1 MKICEITDIIEKVA
15 PKNTAFDFDNV
26 GLLVGDGG
34 NECTGV
40 LVTVDVTYE
49 AMTAAKKMGA
59 NLIIAH
65 HPVIFTPIK
74 CLIPSDY
81 LSDIIT
87 DAYSSGISIYAA
99 HTNMDCSSDNMAV
112 RLLKVLGARNISPLF
127 ANGLGAVGNI
137 EETTL
142 NGLQDKVAA
151 VLQDNRT
158 FTVGNGSD
166 KVRRVAV
173 VNGGGAD
180 SETIAAAR
188 SAGADV
194 FVSGD
199 IKHHILLMA
208 KESGIKLLSV
218 GHYASEK
225 CFNDIVY
232 DILQC
237 HIDTTID
244 KYYEGNPYN

>member
-1 MKICEITDIIEKVA
+1 MKICEITDIIEKAA

-26 GLLVGDGG
+26 GLLVGDG
-34 NECTGV
+34 NVECTGV
-40 LVTVDVTYE
+40 LTTVDVTYK
-49 AMTAAKKMGA
+49 ALAAAKAKDA

-74 CLIPSDY
+74 CLIADDY
-81 LSDIIT
+81 LSDIIAE
-87 DAYSSGISIYAA
+87 AYSSGISIYAA
-99 HTNMDCSSDNMAV
+99 HTNIDCYSDNMAA
-112 RLLKVLGARNISPLF
+112 RLLGDLGAKHIAPLF
-127 ANGLGAVGNI
+127 ANGLGAVGDI

-142 NGLQDKVAA
+142 CGLQDTVAA

-158 FTVGNGSD
+158 FTVGNCQD
-166 KVRRVAV
+166 KIKRVAA

-180 SETIAAAR
+180 SDTIDAAR
-188 SAGADV
+188 RAGADV
-194 FVSGD
+194 FISGE